1 MQIISWM
8 LCVQVRSVSKQA
20 ILGSLSKNGW
30 GGMHNELKENDHVS
44 PDRGLTRQYQHR
56 YVKPADHS
64 EKRVGSKIVN
74 LNVK

>member
-1 MQIISWM
+1 
-8 LCVQVRSVSKQA
+8 
-20 ILGSLSKNGW
+20 
-30 GGMHNELKENDHVS
+30 MHNELKENDHVS